1 MEIVRGLS
9 IATFV
14 LLMGGQG
21 LKANEPQ
28 PAGQTDGVAT
38 ENRFGVLVMAH
49 GGSPQWNEGVMQSL
63 APLQNQY
70 PVEVAFGMADAYSLQ
85 QAVNRLESH
94 GVTDIGV
101 VRLFISGESWY
112 ERTRQ
117 ILGMEPGAP
126 ARINADA
133 HSMHHDGGSH
143 GMRMEFWQVESQAR
157 FAMTQDG
164 LADAREM
171 ADVLFARAQRLSQN
185 PKQEDVVVLAHGP
198 GDDAENQRW
207 IDKISAR
214 AQRLREEGGYH
225 DVFVTTLR
233 EDWPE
238 KREAAQQ
245 ELRAY
250 IAASEN
256 SGRQVLVIPYRVH
269 GFGPYEDFLAG
280 LDYQA
285 DGTGLVP
292 HPAVTRWVESQ
303 AALLRSDSPVLSNVM
318 Q

>member
-1 MEIVRGLS
+1 MEIIRGLS

-28 PAGQTDGVAT
+28 QTPGTSAAH
-38 ENRFGVLVMAH
+38 RFGVLVMAH
-49 GGSPQWNEGVMQSL
+49 GGSPQWNDGVMQSL
-63 APLQNQY
+63 APLQHQY
-70 PVEVAFGMADAYSLQ
+70 PIEVAFGMADAHSIQ
-85 QAVNRLESH
+85 EAINRLEAY

-117 ILGMEPGAP
+117 ILGMAPGAP
-126 ARINADA
+126 ARTQAGSHN
-133 HSMHHDGGSH
+133 MHHDGGAH
-143 GMRMEFWQVESQAR
+143 GMQMEFWQVESQAR
-157 FAMTQDG
+157 FVMTQDG

-171 ADVLFARAQRLSQN
+171 ADVLFTRAETLSQN
-185 PKQEDVVVLAHGP
+185 PQQEDVVVLAHGP

-207 IDKISAR
+207 IEKISAR
-214 AQRLREEGGYH
+214 AKRLRQEGGYH
-225 DVFVTTLR
+225 DVLVTTLR
-233 EDWPE
+233 EDWPD
-238 KREAAQQ
+238 KREVAQQ

-250 IAASEN
+250 IAASEAD
-256 SGRQVLVIPYRVH
+256 GRQVLLIPYRVH
-269 GFGPYEDFLAG
+269 GFGPYADALEG
-280 LDYQA
+280 LNYQA

-303 AALLRSDSPVLSNVM
+303 AALLRSGIPELSDVM

>member
-1 MEIVRGLS
+1 MEIIRGLS

-21 LKANEPQ
+21 LNANEPQ
-28 PAGQTDGVAT
+28 QPTTTASTAS
-38 ENRFGVLVMAH
+38 RFGVLVMAH
-49 GGSPQWNEGVMQSL
+49 GGSSQWNEGVLQSL
-63 APLQNQY
+63 SPLQAQY
-70 PVEVAFGMADAYSLQ
+70 PIEVAFGMADAHSLQ
-85 QAVNRLESH
+85 QAVSRLETQ

-117 ILGMEPGAP
+117 ILGMDPGAP
-126 ARINADA
+126 ARVNADS
-133 HSMHHDGGSH
+133 HSMHHGDGSH
-143 GMRMEFWQVESQAR
+143 GMRMEFWQVDSKAR

-171 ADVLFARAQRLSQN
+171 ADVLFTRAANLSQN
-185 PKQEDVVVLAHGP
+185 PAQEDVVVLAHGP

-207 IDKISAR
+207 IEKISAR
-214 AQRLREEGGYH
+214 SARLRNEGGFH

-250 IAASEN
+250 IAASEAN
-256 SGRQVLVIPYRVH
+256 GRQVLVIPYRVH
-269 GFGPYEDFLAG
+269 GFGPYEDVLEG
-280 LDYQA
+280 LMYRA

-292 HPAVTRWVESQ
+292 HPAVTRWVASQ
-303 AALLRSDSPVLSNVM
+303 AALLRSAAPELSSAM
-318 Q
+318 RLQ

>member
-1 MEIVRGLS
+1 MEIIRGLS

-21 LKANEPQ
+21 LNANEPQ
-28 PAGQTDGVAT
+28 QPTTTASTAS
-38 ENRFGVLVMAH
+38 RFGVLVMAH
-49 GGSPQWNEGVMQSL
+49 GGSSQWNEGVLQSL
-63 APLQNQY
+63 SPLQAQY
-70 PVEVAFGMADAYSLQ
+70 PIEVAFGMADAHSLQ
-85 QAVNRLESH
+85 QAVSRLETQ

-117 ILGMEPGAP
+117 ILGMDPGAP
-126 ARINADA
+126 ARANAES
-133 HSMHHDGGSH
+133 HSMHHGDGSH
-143 GMRMEFWQVESQAR
+143 GMRMEFWQVDSKAR

-171 ADVLFARAQRLSQN
+171 ADVLFTRAANLSQN
-185 PKQEDVVVLAHGP
+185 PAQEDVVVLAHGP

-207 IDKISAR
+207 IEKISAR
-214 AQRLREEGGYH
+214 SARLRNEGGFH

-250 IAASEN
+250 IAASEAN
-256 SGRQVLVIPYRVH
+256 GRQVLVIPYRVH
-269 GFGPYEDFLAG
+269 GFGPYEDVLEG
-280 LDYQA
+280 LMYRA

-292 HPAVTRWVESQ
+292 HPAVTRWVASQ
-303 AALLRSDSPVLSNVM
+303 AALLRSAAPELSSAM
-318 Q
+318 RLQ